1 MDRWAKNRGLSSEKR
16 VWVDRWAKNRGLS
29 SERWVWMDRGLK
41 NRGLSSESRVWVDR
55 GTGAGKFLLAGKK
68 KGAFCYAL
76 FSGAV
81 RRVILPRAWMLCYS
95 AGWRLFLLE
104 ERNDPEE
111 EAGAY
116 DCGEDLAEDGG
127 AE

>member
-1 MDRWAKNRGLSSEKR
+1 MDRWAKNWGLSIER
-16 VWVDRWAKNRGLS
+16 WVWVDRWRGS
-29 SERWVWMDRGLK
+29 GQIVACGH
-41 NRGLSSESRVWVDR
+41 
-55 GTGAGKFLLAGKK
+55 KK
-68 KGAFCYAL
+68 RAYCYAL

-81 RRVILPRAWMLCYS
+81 RRVILPRAWRLCRCD
-95 AGWRLFLLE
+95 GVEPRDGDEGRLFLLE

-116 DCGEDLAEDGG
+116 DCGKDLSKDGG